1 MKAKISKG
9 AGFRGVVNYLLDKER
24 GEIIG
29 GNMAATTQA
38 GLSAEFGAVRTM
50 RPDIAKPVW
59 HVSLSLPPGDSLSV
73 EQWREVAA
81 DFLHKMDVKDNQF
94 CIVQHK
100 DKAHQHIHI
109 VLNRVTTDGGVWY
122 ADRDVFRAIEAMIS

>member
-38 GLSAEFGAVRTM
+38 GLSAEFGAVRNALGH
-50 RPDIAKPVW
+50 R
-59 HVSLSLPPGDSLSV
+59 
-73 EQWREVAA
+73 
-81 DFLHKMDVKDNQF
+81 
-94 CIVQHK
+94 
-100 DKAHQHIHI
+100 
-109 VLNRVTTDGGVWY
+109 
-122 ADRDVFRAIEAMIS
+122 